1 MVTLQTL
8 INQGSANLDV
18 VAPIKERACSALH
31 AVMRSRSREQD
42 GEPRVMRRGA
52 ERC

>member
-18 VAPIKERACSALH
+18 VAPIKERACGALQ
-31 AVMRSRSREQD
+31 AVMRNRSREQV
-42 GEPRVMRRGA
+42 GELRVMRRGA